1 MLMASAVADDALLC
15 TDGSGLV
22 ASAARALDTK
32 HLPVNRSKGQRVRS
46 AWYVQN
52 INAHQSRLKQW
63 LRRFNGVASS
73 YLANCLGWFRALDRR
88 GPVTQ
93 DSAWLLTL
101 ALKVEVII
109 SQREL
114 SLYKAALHT

>member
-1 MLMASAVADDALLC
+1 MARP
-15 TDGSGLV
+15 
-22 ASAARALDTK
+22 ARHAY
-32 HLPVNRSKGQRVRS
+32 H
-46 AWYVQN
+46 
-52 INAHQSRLKQW
+52 SRLKQW

-73 YLANCLGWFRALDRR
+73 YLANYLGWLRALARR
-88 GPVTQ
+88 GRGTQ

-101 ALKVEVII
+101 AVKVEVII